1 VPEQP
6 SLEFEAQ
13 GDGGMSEQNAV
24 VAVYETHAGAE
35 EAIKELQG

>member
-13 GDGGMSEQNAV
+13 GDGMSEQNAV